1 LVGAGGASRSLGDS
15 NVEPLVVSKDYEQ
28 EMRDAIG
35 ELLLQI
41 AAGEISA
48 EDAQR
53 EVDVSNALIELVR
66 IAIEVGVPWPLEER
80 MRQAATLIA
89 KWPEACRRAG
99 VGAIPMPDHMIRA
112 ITSFVG
118 RTS

>member
-1 LVGAGGASRSLGDS
+1 MS
-15 NVEPLVVSKDYEQ
+15 EDYRQ
-28 EMRDAIG
+28 KMQDAMRDAAD
-35 ELLLQI
+35 ELLSQL

-53 EVDVSNALIELVR
+53 ELATCKALIEIIR
-66 IAIEVGVPWPLEER
+66 IAAEMGEWSCPPEEK
-80 MRQAATLIA
+80 MRREAALIA
-89 KWPEACRRAG
+89 KWREACRRAG
-99 VGAIPMPDHMIRA
+99 VGAIPMPDDMMRA

>member
-1 LVGAGGASRSLGDS
+1 MS
-15 NVEPLVVSKDYEQ
+15 EDYRQ
-28 EMRDAIG
+28 KMQDAMRDAAD
-35 ELLLQI
+35 ELLSQL

-53 EVDVSNALIELVR
+53 ELDTCKALSELLL
-66 IAIEVGVPWPLEER
+66 IAIDMGPGPFPPEEK
-80 MRQAATLIA
+80 MRREAALIA
-89 KWPEACRRAG
+89 KWREACRRAG
-99 VGAIPMPDHMIRA
+99 VGAIPMPDDMMRA

>member
-1 LVGAGGASRSLGDS
+1 MTDEAEEALKQKMQDA
-15 NVEPLVVSKDYEQ
+15 
-28 EMRDAIG
+28 MRDAVG
-35 ELLLQI
+35 ELLLQL

-53 EVDVSNALIELVR
+53 EVDISKACIEIVR
-66 IAIEVGVPWPLEER
+66 IAIDMGVPWAPEER
-80 MRQAATLIA
+80 MGREAALIE

-99 VGAIPMPDHMIRA
+99 VRPMPMPDHMMQA

-118 RTS
+118 RAS